1 MEFSLIIFCNSVLL
15 VSCFMELRLRY
26 KLVVVCYWSM
36 TADFITSYWQGLHSN
51 STPPSTETSVLKK
64 ELEMANIESLEKSLA
79 LCVTRITRSCHRCT
93 GRPTNKF
100 TIMGTWEDDVWCI
113 VLSFILIILLKS
125 ENVGSVGTKL
135 YRDVKYLL
143 KYIFNYFQISCH

>member
-51 STPPSTETSVLKK
+51 STPPSTETSVWK
-64 ELEMANIESLEKSLA
+64 MANIESLEKSLA

-100 TIMGTWEDDVWCI
+100 TIMGIMGGWRLMYCFIFYFNHFIEVRKRGKCRDQIISWC
-113 VLSFILIILLKS
+113 
-125 ENVGSVGTKL
+125 
-135 YRDVKYLL
+135 
-143 KYIFNYFQISCH
+143 